1 VDGDSTQ
8 RNSEARSKREPLDQ
22 EISLDGRMKSAR
34 GHSTLLDDD
43 PDRDVDA
50 RRARTN
56 QESDRERMSDSEE
69 EEMDYSKA
77 ATFSDSE
84 TEDQSNKS
92 SGGVGED
99 REIPPL
105 IGRKCGTN
113 THFPRYIPATRTP
126 QLMKSEASATT
137 KAADNQL
144 ARV

>member
-1 VDGDSTQ
+1 
-8 RNSEARSKREPLDQ
+8 
-22 EISLDGRMKSAR
+22 
-34 GHSTLLDDD
+34 
-43 PDRDVDA
+43 
-50 RRARTN
+50 
-56 QESDRERMSDSEE
+56 MSDSEE

-99 REIPPL
+99 REIPPLGECKTL